1 MKYILLY
8 ILTFIIFLLIDFLW
22 LKFVATKLYSSKISH
37 LMATKAKLLPALIF
51 YIVYVVGII
60 ILAVLPGYEATN
72 ICKTLIFGV
81 LLGMISYSTYDL
93 TNLSTLKNWPLSLS
107 IIDIIWGTVVT
118 TLASLSGY
126 FIATLLNV

>member
-1 MKYILLY
+1 
-8 ILTFIIFLLIDFLW
+8 
-22 LKFVATKLYSSKISH
+22 
-37 LMATKAKLLPALIF
+37 MATKAKLLPALIF

-72 ICKTLIFGV
+72 ICKTLIFGT